1 MRQARI
7 RYAFDGRLDMMS
19 QGFAM
24 LRYHRLVLVIC
35 VTLAHSSLCLAQ
47 DGAETGSASGGE
59 TPSLLSY
66 GFKGLWL
73 GAELGLSVGFLST
86 GSAVEEGEWKK
97 FVFGAGLG
105 ALTGVAAGVVLAMID
120 TGTPPPATGLY
131 VLRDAGYGTLLGAL
145 SGAAVGALFVLDS
158 GEPLDIFTGA
168 SIGSLVGCGVG
179 VVFGLIEANAEKR
192 NGAAYSRGEPRE
204 PGVEF
209 TLRIAP
215 GLTPGS
221 GTTIAPTVFGKF

>member
-1 MRQARI
+1 
-7 RYAFDGRLDMMS
+7 
-19 QGFAM
+19 M
-24 LRYHRLVLVIC
+24 LRSHLLVFVTC
-35 VTLAHSSLCLAQ
+35 VSLAHSSLASAQ
-47 DGAETGSASGGE
+47 DDPAAATE

-86 GSAVEEGEWKK
+86 GSSVDDGEWKK

-145 SGAAVGALFVLDS
+145 SGAAVGALFVIDS

-179 VVFGLIEANAEKR
+179 VIFGVIDANAEAR
-192 NGAAYSRGEPRE
+192 RSATYSRGKPRE

-215 GLTPGS
+215 GLTPGNA
-221 GTTIAPTVFGKF
+221 TTIMPTVLGKF

>member
-1 MRQARI
+1 MT
-7 RYAFDGRLDMMS
+7 
-19 QGFAM
+19 FAM
-24 LRYHRLVLVIC
+24 PRSCLLVFVIC
-35 VTLAHSSLCLAQ
+35 VTLARSSLCSAQ
-47 DGAETGSASGGE
+47 DGSLSGPAPSTE
-59 TPSLLSY
+59 TPSLLGY
-66 GFKGLWL
+66 GFKGFWL

-86 GSAVEEGEWKK
+86 GSEVEDGEWKK

-105 ALTGVAAGVVLAMID
+105 ALTGVAAGVVLAMLD

-179 VVFGLIEANAEKR
+179 VVFGIIEARAEAR
-192 NGAAYSRGEPRE
+192 RSPAYSQAKPRE
-204 PGVEF
+204 PGMQF
-209 TLRIAP
+209 TLRVAP
-215 GLTPGS
+215 GLTPGT
-221 GTTIAPTVFGKF
+221 GTAIMPTVFGKF

>member
-1 MRQARI
+1 MPKARI
-7 RYAFDGRLDMMS
+7 RYAFDGRLDMMC
-19 QGFAM
+19 QDFAM
-24 LRYHRLVLVIC
+24 LGFHRLVLVIC
-35 VTLAHSSLCLAQ
+35 VILAHSSLCSAQ
-47 DGAETGSASGGE
+47 DDDDEDDSAPGTE
-59 TPSLLSY
+59 TPLLSY

-86 GSAVEEGEWKK
+86 GSSVEEGEWKK

-105 ALTGVAAGVVLAMID
+105 ALTGVAAGVALAMVD
-120 TGTPPPATGLY
+120 TGTTPPATGLY

-158 GEPLDIFTGA
+158 GDPLDIFTGA
-168 SIGSLVGCGVG
+168 AIGSLVGCGVG

-192 NGAAYSRGEPRE
+192 RGAAYNRGKPRE
-204 PGVEF
+204 PPVGF

-215 GLTPGS
+215 GLTPHS